1 MKMITRITSRLI
13 AGCFLAFAIATV
25 VGVELSKA
33 RHSPVDK
40 SIQQNAS
47 SDNRLVVHEW
57 GTFTSIAGKDGVALE
72 WRPLNGASDL
82 PKFVHTMQE
91 GSVGLRHIPGKGDL
105 VAQVRMETPVL
116 YFYTPNEMDVSV
128 KVDFPKGKIT
138 EWYPQARN
146 VSAGIDW
153 GKFKVM
159 PGAALNFPV
168 ESAESH
174 YYPARDTDA
183 APVQVCG
190 TSGKPAQAEKFL
202 FYRGVGTFDLP
213 LSVKLEGDNIVLKNL
228 GKDEIGH
235 LVIFENRG
243 GKIGYRLCDAF
254 TGEMTH
260 ERPAL
265 DKNIDS
271 LLTDLKQILVS
282 SGLYEKEAEAM
293 IKTWQGD
300 WFNEGTRVFYVL
312 PRATT
317 DAILPLTIDP
327 NPSEIVRVLVG
338 RAEVITP
345 EMEKRVQ
352 QQISLLRDPS
362 PQVRDE
368 AMQEIR
374 KYGRFSEP
382 ILKRLLE
389 TENDPEVRS
398 RIKTLIETHGA

>member
-1 MKMITRITSRLI
+1 MTTRITSRLI
-13 AGCFLAFAIATV
+13 AGCLLAFAIATA
-25 VGVELSKA
+25 VGVELSNA
-33 RHSPVDK
+33 RRNLTNK
-40 SIQQNAS
+40 SIQKTAQ

-72 WRPLNGASDL
+72 WRPLNGSSDL

-91 GSVGLRHIPGKGDL
+91 GIQGLRHIPNKADL

-116 YFYTPNEMDVSV
+116 YFYTQSDMDVSV

-146 VSAGIDW
+146 VSAGVDW

-174 YYPARDTDA
+174 YYPARDTDS

-213 LSVKLEGDNIVLKNL
+213 LSVKLEGESIVLKNL

-235 LVIFENRG
+235 LIIFENRG
-243 GKIGYRLCDAF
+243 GKIGYSLYDSF
-254 TGEMTH
+254 TGEITH

-265 DKNIDS
+265 DKNVDS
-271 LLTDLKQILVS
+271 LLQDLKQILVS

-293 IKTWQGD
+293 IKTWRGD
-300 WFNEGTRVFYVL
+300 WFNEGTRVFYIL
-312 PRATT
+312 PRALA

-327 NPSEIVRVLVG
+327 RPTEVVRVLVG

-345 EMEKRVQ
+345 EMENRVR

-362 PQVRDE
+362 PQVR
-368 AMQEIR
+368 AATMQEIR
-374 KYGRFSEP
+374 KYGRFYEP
-382 ILKRLLE
+382 ILKSLLE
-389 TENDPEVRS
+389 TENNPEVRS
-398 RIKTLIETHGA
+398 RIKALIETHGA